1 MMTLL
6 LRLALVMVAALAAI
20 SGAVA
25 ARAWGAGAGVLV
37 FILTLA
43 ALQVAAPILAY
54 GLSARDRPP
63 PAAGATLI
71 QRIAAVLR
79 ELFAFWRTF
88 VVFQPFPRL
97 WRRRAALPPAST
109 GTAPILLVPGYC
121 CNEAMWRPLQDRLR
135 AAGRFVASATLDPP
149 FAGID
154 QLAERLDDEIERL
167 LAATGAARV
176 VLVGHSMGGLVARAY
191 LARRGPDR
199 VAALITT
206 ATPHHGSKLA
216 RLGLGRDARQM
227 EPGSAWLRALNSRPP
242 PVPTHSIW
250 SARDEFVVPPDS
262 ARLEGARETMLALP
276 GHFGLLEAP
285 EVLEAV
291 LEVSD
296 QK

>member
-1 MMTLL
+1 MTTRLL
-6 LRLALVMVAALAAI
+6 QLAFVVVAALAAI
-20 SGAVA
+20 SGAAA
-25 ARAWGAGAGVLV
+25 ARAWGAGAGVLA

-43 ALQVAAPILAY
+43 ALQIATPLIAY

-63 PAAGATLI
+63 AEAGATLTR
-71 QRIAAVLR
+71 RIAALLQ

-88 VVFQPFPRL
+88 VVLQPFAGL
-97 WRRRAALPPAST
+97 WRREAAWPPAST
-109 GTAPILLVPGYC
+109 GTAPILLIPGYGC
-121 CNEAMWRPLQDRLR
+121 TEAMWRPLQERLR

-154 QLAERLDDEIERL
+154 QLADRLDQEIERL
-167 LAATGAARV
+167 LAATGAAKT
-176 VLVGHSMGGLVARAY
+176 VLVAHSMGGLIARAY

-199 VAALITT
+199 VVALIT
-206 ATPHHGSKLA
+206 AGTPHHGSKLA

-250 SARDEFVVPPDS
+250 SARDEFVVPRDS
-262 ARLEGARETMLALP
+262 ARLDGARETMLALP

-291 LEVSD
+291 LEASD
-296 QK
+296 QR